1 MMTYVISGYALV
13 AKALVPA
20 TAAYI
25 LFLAILAVSGN
36 RKMISAHL
44 LYLKEF
50 IFLVYILSAGII
62 TGLVFP
68 ESWRFDLDFSFN
80 LTPFTN
86 ESLTMI
92 FFNVLL
98 FLPMGILLPAIFR
111 RMNSWRNIL
120 TAAVLIPVGVEVTQ
134 MLFAGRLADID
145 DVIANFLGCMLG
157 YVVYRILSA
166 LFCNRKKRSVG
177 LGTASVLVDFIALCW
192 GVTLRGWCLGDLVF
206 RHLGLSAWS
215 NNSDGVYAMSGVHYP
230 EIVTLLLLGGA
241 LLLAGRYNKDY
252 LAAPG
257 AVVAVAGGVYTIV
270 SMLLSVH

>member
-68 ESWRFDLDFSFN
+68 ESWRFDPDFSFN

-111 RMNSWRNIL
+111 KMNSWRNIL
-120 TAAVLIPVGVEVTQ
+120 TAAVLIPIGVEVTQ

-252 LAAPG
+252 LVAPG

>member
-68 ESWRFDLDFSFN
+68 ESWRFDPDFSFN

-111 RMNSWRNIL
+111 KMNSWRNIL
-120 TAAVLIPVGVEVTQ
+120 TAAVLIPIGVEVTQ

-206 RHLGLSAWS
+206 RHLGLSVWS

-252 LAAPG
+252 LVAPG

>member
-1 MMTYVISGYALV
+1 MTYVISGYALV

-68 ESWRFDLDFSFN
+68 ESWRFDPDFSFN

-98 FLPMGILLPAIFR
+98 FLPMGILLPEIFR
-111 RMNSWRNIL
+111 KMNSWRNML